1 VLSKKKTKKIF
12 LIILLAIILIGGYL
26 IFANRVA
33 IRGWF
38 DLWYRKSTLP
48 PAQEFS
54 PIKIEAVKNSAASSV
69 NQKEE
74 TQKQSPIPANL
85 QTDIIITPPPS
96 TASSSVQDS
105 LQENVLPMEIN
116 LAVPFVSQAPF
127 KNWDAL
133 HEETCEEASAVMI
146 NGFYTS
152 VKVYTR
158 GQMEDEL
165 QKIVDWENINFGF
178 FEDTTAEETVQ
189 FIKAIYGLNAVVKYD
204 ITLDDIKQT
213 LASDQPV
220 IVPAAGKLLPNP
232 YFSNGGPLYHMLV
245 VKGYTKDGKFITNDP
260 GTNTLG
266 ENFTYKFDD
275 LYNAIHDWVKSGDV
289 LTGRKAMI
297 VVE

>member
-1 VLSKKKTKKIF
+1 MKKIF
-12 LIILLAIILIGGYL
+12 LIILLAIILVGGYL
-26 IFANRVA
+26 VFSNRVA

-48 PAQEFS
+48 TAQEFS
-54 PIKIEAVKNSAASSV
+54 PTKITTVKNSATSSL
-69 NQKEE
+69 NQKEN
-74 TQKQSPIPANL
+74 QKQLPATTNSHVG
-85 QTDIIITPPPS
+85 TVNPS
-96 TASSSVQDS
+96 TSSLSSTSSS
-105 LQENVLPMEIN
+105 EIVLPTEIN

-127 KNWDAL
+127 RIWDAV

-146 NGFYTS
+146 NGFYTG

-189 FIKAIYGLNAVVKYD
+189 FIKAIYGLNVVVKYD
-204 ITLDDIKQT
+204 ITLDDIKQV
-213 LASDQPV
+213 LANGQPI

-232 YFSNGGPLYHMLV
+232 YFSNGGPSYHMLV
-245 VKGYTKDGKFITNDP
+245 VKGYTKDDKFITNDP

-275 LYNAIHDWVKSGDV
+275 LYNAIHDWVPGGDV